1 MGYIAV
7 AVPTGHSL
15 SSLGF
20 HEVNTSGLDELS
32 IKLSVAS
39 DTVVH
44 DDLGT
49 RILGLNGLVL
59 TSCHKVAYVLH
70 AVEPFKK
77 VMGGNVAVGHVAIVA
92 CGITAMRG
100 MRPCSI
106 VRSHDVA
113 VHTGSRVVAGYVR
126 VHPEQIEEQ
135 HAQTRDDTGQYEQS
149 YLLRVTEAVFERFNL
164 IQAHVAIQFEVF
176 ILPQNYKKKIKPLV
190 KKLENI
196 SMVPFLTLPLLQCV
210 SSVVTQSNICRP
222 FGTIIMVKHMSA
234 NWTTYLTPI
243 SIFLQ
248 TDYIRYM

>member
-59 TSCHKVAYVLH
+59 TACHKVGYMLH

-77 VMGGNVAVGHVAIVA
+77 VMGGNVAVGHVAVVA

-196 SMVPFLTLPLLQCV
+196 SKALYFNITVTTMCV
-210 SSVVTQSNICRP
+210 FCCYT
-222 FGTIIMVKHMSA
+222 VKHLSSIWH
-234 NWTTYLTPI
+234 NSNGQTYVSQLDD
-243 SIFLQ
+243 IFD
-248 TDYIRYM
+248 TDKHLPTD